1 MRTQKKRKWTAEEV
15 ARWYQQTG
23 AITYANPE
31 DANWVVRKPR
41 SLGWTLN
48 WANPK
53 SCLIAA
59 GILIALWAA
68 VKAFL

>member
-1 MRTQKKRKWTAEEV
+1 MNHRKRKWTPEEV
-15 ARWYQQTG
+15 AGWYQRTG

-53 SCLIAA
+53 SYCLLAVILA
-59 GILIALWAA
+59 GVFLA
-68 VKAFL
+68 VSWMT

>member
-15 ARWYQQTG
+15 TRWYQQTG

-41 SLGWTLN
+41 SLG
-48 WANPK
+48 
-53 SCLIAA
+53 
-59 GILIALWAA
+59 
-68 VKAFL
+68 